1 MIMNKK
7 DFNAT
12 SEGDGPGIVRA
23 DLNQSNFS
31 YMTEGEI
38 IESQTHSKSQLILS
52 QLNDSHKYGRNTS
65 KMAIIGKTN
74 IYQQNP

>member
-12 SEGDGPGIVRA
+12 SEGDGPIRA

-31 YMTEGEI
+31 YITEGEL
-38 IESQTHSKSQLILS
+38 IES
-52 QLNDSHKYGRNTS
+52 
-65 KMAIIGKTN
+65 
-74 IYQQNP
+74 

>member
-38 IESQTHSKSQLILS
+38 IESQNHSKSQLILS

-65 KMAIIGKTN
+65 NMAIIGKTN

>member
-12 SEGDGPGIVRA
+12 SEGDGPGIIRA

-31 YMTEGEI
+31 YMTEGEL
-38 IESQTHSKSQLILS
+38 IES
-52 QLNDSHKYGRNTS
+52 
-65 KMAIIGKTN
+65 
-74 IYQQNP
+74 